1 MIFFTA
7 TSTFFEL
14 IVYWGWEGGR
24 GKKGGKEGGEGG
36 SRRGGGRGRAGRIQV
51 EYELQVL

>member
-14 IVYWGWEGGR
+14 IVYWGGEGGR
-24 GKKGGKEGGEGG
+24 GKKGGKEGGE
-36 SRRGGGRGRAGRIQV
+36 GGGRGRAGRIQV